1 MELIDYM
8 KLKIAGVCYEVNA
21 LYGTTRASCAAYVS
35 DEEAEGVIT
44 IVPEDIE
51 FEREACMR
59 EALIE
64 HIPYVERSEALLEMA
79 ALQRKFAERLFTR
92 STLLFHGS
100 AIAVDGVAYLFT
112 AKSGTGKSTHA
123 RLWRKLLGDRAVMIN
138 DDKPFL
144 TVTDNGVTVYG
155 SPWNGKHNLGTNM
168 AAPLRAICILER
180 GDQNRIERIR
190 PAEAVRMLLLQSHR
204 PQDPA
209 LMPAY
214 MDLLDGIAGR
224 VAFYRLYCNM
234 EPEAASVSFEAMSR
248 DENK

>member
-1 MELIDYM
+1 MIDHM
-8 KLKIAGVCYEVNA
+8 KIKIADVCYEVNA
-21 LYGTTRASCAAYVS
+21 LYSTTHTSCAAYIS

-51 FEREACMR
+51 FERETCMK
-59 EALIE
+59 EARIE
-64 HIPYVERSEALLEMA
+64 KIPYVERSEGLLEMA

-92 STLLFHGS
+92 NTLLFHGS

-112 AKSGTGKSTHA
+112 ASSGTGKSTHA
-123 RLWRKLLGDRAVMIN
+123 RLWRELLGDRAVMIN

-144 TVTDNGVTVYG
+144 TVNRDGVTVYG
-155 SPWNGKHNLGTNM
+155 SPWNGKHNLGTNTS
-168 AAPLRAICILER
+168 APLRAICILAR
-180 GDQNRIERIR
+180 GEENRIVRIR
-190 PAEAVRMLLLQSHR
+190 PAEAVRMLLRQSHR

-209 LMPAY
+209 LMPTY
-214 MDLLDGIAGR
+214 MDLLDGIAGK

-234 EPEAASVSFEAMSR
+234 EAEAARVSFEAMSR